1 MRNFRMDGFRLLAP
15 SKEPR
20 ADLCDRSERAKVGLK
35 SQGNANSAVVNRS
48 GRILH
53 RAKISSGIQSAELMT
68 SPTLSSLSSALKSK
82 IDSRQARV
90 AVIGLGY
97 VGLPL
102 ALLYTEQK
110 FPVTGFDIDQRK
122 VDTLN
127 TGGSYIFRI
136 TPTEIQTARAGGLKA
151 TSNYA
156 QISDMDAI
164 IICVPT
170 PLNEYHEPDLSFI
183 TNTAHAIAPHLRAGQ
198 LVVLE
203 STTYPGTTEEVLVPI
218 LEHENKAGLKAARS
232 ANDSDKEFYVAFSP
246 EREDP
251 GNTSVARR
259 DIPKVVGGLDPQ
271 ASDLAAT
278 LYGSIFNRIVRVS
291 SPAAAEMT
299 KLLENIYRCVNIA
312 LVNELKLLSLRMG
325 LDIWEVIDA
334 ASTKPFGFQPF
345 YPGPGL
351 GGHCIPVDPFYLSW
365 KAKEWDFRTRFIELA
380 GEINVNMPYHVI
392 SSVSSALNQQKKAL
406 NGSKV
411 LVLGVAYKK
420 DIDDL
425 RESPSLTIIELLQK
439 EGAEVS
445 YHDPYFPTIGKGRK
459 YDLQMKRASL
469 ENLGQYDCVLIVTDH
484 SDYDYRKI
492 VKEAKLVVDSR
503 NATKGIADAKIVRC

>member
-1 MRNFRMDGFRLLAP
+1 MSSVTSVSALF
-15 SKEPR
+15 
-20 ADLCDRSERAKVGLK
+20 SEIKTKIENRQAKVG
-35 SQGNANSAVVNRS
+35 
-48 GRILH
+48 I
-53 RAKISSGIQSAELMT
+53 
-68 SPTLSSLSSALKSK
+68 
-82 IDSRQARV
+82 
-90 AVIGLGY
+90 IGLGY

-102 ALLYTEQK
+102 ALLFSEQRL
-110 FPVTGFDIDQRK
+110 PVTGFDIDRKK
-122 VDTLN
+122 VDTI
-127 TGGSYIFRI
+127 TQGGSYIFRI
-136 TPTEIQTARAGGLKA
+136 PAEDVQAAKSNGFSATAEYSR
-151 TSNYA
+151 
-156 QISDMDAI
+156 ISEMDAV

-183 TNTAHAIAPHLRAGQ
+183 TDTAHAIAPHLRPGQ

-218 LEHENKAGLKAARS
+218 LEKGNKANLKAAR
-232 ANDSDKEFYVAFSP
+232 NGDSREPQFYVAFSP

-251 GNTSVARR
+251 GNTSVARH
-259 DIPKVVGGLDPQ
+259 DIPKVVGGLDSQ
-271 ASDLAAT
+271 AAELACG
-278 LYGSIFNRIVRVS
+278 LYGSIFRRTVPVS

-312 LVNELKLLSLRMG
+312 LVNELKLLCLRMG
-325 LDIWEVIDA
+325 LDIWEVIAA
-334 ASTKPFGFQPF
+334 ASTKPFGFHPF

-380 GEINVNMPYHVI
+380 GEINTAMPYHVLA
-392 SSVSSALNQQKKAL
+392 SVGEALNRHKKAV
-406 NGSKV
+406 NGSRV

-439 EGAEVS
+439 AGAEVG
-445 YHDPYFPTIGKGRK
+445 YHDPYFAFVGRGRK
-459 YDLQMKRASL
+459 YDLQMTRSPL

-484 SDYDYRKI
+484 SDYDYRRI
-492 VKEAKLVVDSR
+492 VQEAQLVVDTR
-503 NATKGIADAKIVRC
+503 NATKGISSPKIVHC

>member
-1 MRNFRMDGFRLLAP
+1 MTTRTVQP
-15 SKEPR
+15 SSP
-20 ADLCDRSERAKVGLK
+20 ASELK
-35 SQGNANSAVVNRS
+35 
-48 GRILH
+48 L
-53 RAKISSGIQSAELMT
+53 KIE
-68 SPTLSSLSSALKSK
+68 K
-82 IDSRQARV
+82 REARV
-90 AVIGLGY
+90 GVIGMGY

-102 ALLYTEQK
+102 ALLYTEQDLR
-110 FPVTGFDIDQRK
+110 VTGFDIDQRK

-127 TGGSYIFRI
+127 SGGSYIYRI
-136 TPTEIQTARAGGLKA
+136 TKEEIGAARAKGLSA
-151 TSNYA
+151 TSDYS
-156 QISDMDAI
+156 QISEMDAI

-170 PLNEYHEPDLSFI
+170 PLNEYHEPDLSYI
-183 TNTAHAIAPHLRAGQ
+183 TNTGHAIAPHLRAGQ

-218 LEHENKAGLKAARS
+218 LEKENKSGLKAARAGNS
-232 ANDSDKEFYVAFSP
+232 SDQGFYVAFSP

-271 ASDLAAT
+271 ASELAAT
-278 LYGSIFNRIVRVS
+278 LYGQIFRRIVRVS

-312 LVNELKLLSLRMG
+312 LVNELKMLSLRMG
-325 LDIWEVIDA
+325 IDIWEVIDA

-380 GEINVNMPYHVI
+380 GEINIGMPYHVI
-392 SSVSSALNQQKKAL
+392 SSVVGALNQRKKSL

-411 LVLGVAYKK
+411 LVLGVAYKR

-425 RESPSLTIIELLQK
+425 RESPALTIIELLQK
-439 EGAEVS
+439 EGAQVS
-445 YHDPYFPTIGKGRK
+445 YHDPYFPTIGRGRK
-459 YDLQMKRASL
+459 YDLQMKCASL
-469 ENLGQYDCVLIVTDH
+469 EDLGKYDCVLIVTDH
-484 SDYDYRKI
+484 SDYDYPKI
-492 VKEAKLVVDSR
+492 VREAQLVVDTR
-503 NATKGIADAKIVRC
+503 NATKGIQSEKVVRC

>member
-1 MRNFRMDGFRLLAP
+1 
-15 SKEPR
+15 
-20 ADLCDRSERAKVGLK
+20 
-35 SQGNANSAVVNRS
+35 
-48 GRILH
+48 
-53 RAKISSGIQSAELMT
+53 
-68 SPTLSSLSSALKSK
+68 
-82 IDSRQARV
+82 V

-102 ALLYTEQK
+102 TLLYTEQK
-110 FPVTGFDIDQRK
+110 FPVTGFDIDERK
-122 VDTLN
+122 VSALN
-127 TGGSYIFRI
+127 QGTSYIYRI
-136 TPTEIQTARAGGLKA
+136 PATEIQQARTQGFAA
-151 TSNYA
+151 TSDYA
-156 QISDMDAI
+156 RITQMDAI

-183 TNTAHAIAPHLRAGQ
+183 TNTASAIAPHLRAGQ

-203 STTYPGTTEEVLVPI
+203 STTYPGTTEEVMIPI
-218 LEHENKAGLKAARS
+218 LEKGNRSGLKAARGG
-232 ANDSDKEFYVAFSP
+232 APTAEDFYVAFSP

-251 GNTSVARR
+251 GNQTVARR
-259 DIPKVVGGLDPQ
+259 DIPKVVGGLDAQ
-271 ASDLAAT
+271 ASDLAAA
-278 LYGSIFNRIVRVS
+278 LYGAIFNRVVRVS

-325 LDIWEVIDA
+325 LDIWEVIEA
-334 ASTKPFGFQPF
+334 ASTKPFGFHPF

-380 GEINVNMPYHVI
+380 GEINISMPYHVLAAVA
-392 SSVSSALNQQKKAL
+392 SGLNQQKKAL

-425 RESPSLTIIELLQK
+425 RESPALTIIELLQK
-439 EGAEVS
+439 EGAQVS
-445 YHDPYFPTIGKGRK
+445 YNDPYFPKVGRGRK
-459 YDLQMKRASL
+459 YDLQMTCAPL

-484 SDYDYRKI
+484 SDYDYRRI
-492 VKEAKLVVDSR
+492 VDQAQLVVDTR
-503 NATKGIADAKIVRC
+503 NATKGLTSTKILRC